1 MLRSLALWCYRRR
14 RTVLVSWLIVLVAF
28 VALSKTVGGSYSQ
41 SFRLPGTDSQK
52 AADVL
57 GADFPSHAGDSGQIV
72 VAASD
77 VRTPAVRERVTALL
91 DQVAHVTGVA
101 DVVSPYT
108 PAGARQIARDG
119 SVAYA
124 TVDFTH
130 GINDIRQ
137 ATTDRIVALAGQTR
151 GSGLRVELGG
161 QMFNTG
167 GPPGSTAAIGL
178 LAAVVILLLTFGSV
192 LAMGLPILIALFGIG
207 IGLSLIAVMSQV
219 ISTPDFTTELASMI
233 GIGVGIDYALFIVT
247 RYRQGLHDG
256 LEPESAVVLAIDT
269 AGRAVLF
276 AGVTVVISLFGL
288 FLMGV
293 DFVRGLAV
301 GTSITVALVM
311 AASVTLLPAVLG
323 FCGRAI
329 DRLAVPGLHRREN
342 AHRASFWFRWS
353 RVVQRR
359 PLAAAISALAILVV
373 LAIPLFGMHLG
384 FTDAGD
390 SPKSTTTRQAY
401 DLLASGFGAGFNGP
415 LVLAA
420 QLPPSGDAGVLAKLV
435 AGISKTPDVAAVS
448 PAVTSLSGAAAVIQ
462 VIPRSSPQSQQTVA
476 LIHDLRKHVIPAAIG
491 TSATKVY
498 VGGFTASGVD
508 VSDRFS
514 SRLGLFIGA
523 VLFLSFLLLLAV
535 FRSVLVPL
543 KAVVMN
549 LLSIGA
555 SYGLIVTVFQH
566 GHFGSLIGSNGTG
579 PIVPFIPMMLFAIV
593 FGLSMDYEVFLL
605 SRIREE
611 YDRTGDNAL
620 AVADGL
626 AATARVIT
634 AAALIM
640 ITVFASFIL
649 GNNQI
654 VKLFGLGLAFAI
666 FIDASVVRMVLVPA
680 TMELLGSA
688 NWWFPKWLDRIVPRL
703 HVEPAL
709 DVEAEVAAFLHEQEA
724 PASRP

>member
-1 MLRSLALWCYRRR
+1 MLRSLALWCYRHR
-14 RTVLVSWLIVLVAF
+14 RTVLVAWLLVLVACI
-28 VALSKTVGGSYSQ
+28 VVSKSYGGSYSQ
-41 SFRLPGTDSQK
+41 SLRLPGTESQK
-52 AADVL
+52 AADL
-57 GADFPSHAGDSGQIV
+57 LDKGFQSRAGDSGQIV
-72 VAASD
+72 VAATD
-77 VRTPAVRERVTALL
+77 VRTAAVKARVGALL
-91 DQVAHVTGVA
+91 AEVAHVRGVA
-101 DVVSPYT
+101 DVVSPYSA
-108 PAGARQIARDG
+108 AGGRQIAQDG
-119 SVAYA
+119 TVAYA
-124 TVDFTH
+124 TVDFAL
-130 GINDIRQ
+130 GSGDIPQ
-137 ATTDRIVALAGQTR
+137 ATTDRIIALATHAR
-151 GSGLRVELGG
+151 ESGVQLELGG
-161 QMFNTG
+161 QMFEKGAAPG
-167 GPPGSTAAIGL
+167 GTAVIGL

-192 LAMGLPILIALFGIG
+192 LAMGLPIMIALFGIG
-207 IGLSLIAVMSQV
+207 TGLSLVAVMSHV
-219 ISTPDFTTELASMI
+219 IPTPDFTTELASMI

-256 LEPESAVVLAIDT
+256 LDPEPAVVLAIDT

-276 AGVTVVISLFGL
+276 AGITVVISLFGL

-293 DFVRGLAV
+293 EFVRGLAV
-301 GTSITVALVM
+301 GASMTVALVM
-311 AASVTLLPAVLG
+311 VASVTLLPAVLG

-329 DRLAVPGLHRREN
+329 DRLSVPGRNRREN
-342 AHRASFWFRWS
+342 AHRASMWFRWS

-359 PLAAAISALAILVV
+359 PWTAAMSGLVVLVV

-384 FTDAGD
+384 FSDAGNN
-390 SPKSTTTRQAY
+390 PKSTTTRKAY
-401 DLLASGFGAGFNGP
+401 DLLAKGFGAGFSGP

-420 QLPPSGDAGVLAKLV
+420 RLSPPGDVGVLVPLV
-435 AGISKTPDVAAVS
+435 ADLAKTPGVVTVS
-448 PAVTSLSGAAAVIQ
+448 PAIPSPSGVAAVIQ
-462 VIPRSSPQSQQTVA
+462 VIPSSSPQSLQTVS
-476 LIHDLRKHVIPAAIG
+476 LIHNLRKHVIPGALG
-491 TSATKVY
+491 SSPTKVY

-514 SRLGLFIGA
+514 ARLPIFIGA
-523 VLFLSFLLLLAV
+523 VLSLSFLLLLCV
-535 FRSVLVPL
+535 FRSLLVPL

-555 SYGLIVTVFQH
+555 AYGVVVTVFQH
-566 GHFGSLIGSNGTG
+566 GHFGFLVGSNGTG
-579 PIVPFIPMMLFAIV
+579 PIAPFIPMMLFAIV

-649 GNNQI
+649 GDNQI
-654 VKLFGLGLAFAI
+654 VKLFGLGLSFAI

-688 NWWFPKWLDRIVPRL
+688 NWFFPKWLDRIVPQL
-703 HVEPAL
+703 HVEAPL
-709 DVEAEVAAFLHEQEA
+709 EVEPEIAAYLAEQEA
-724 PASRP
+724 HSR

>member
-14 RTVLVSWLIVLVAF
+14 RTVLATWLVVLVAF
-28 VALSKTVGGSYSQ
+28 VAVSKVVGGHYSQ
-41 SFRLPGTDSQK
+41 SLRLPGTESQK
-52 AADVL
+52 ASDLLDAE
-57 GADFPSHAGDSGQIV
+57 FPSRSGDSGQVV

-77 VRTPAVRERVTALL
+77 VRAAAVKARVTALL
-91 DQVAHVTGVA
+91 GDIARVSGVA
-101 DVVSPYT
+101 DVVSPYADS
-108 PAGARQIARDG
+108 PAAARQISRDG
-119 SVAYA
+119 TVAYA
-124 TVDFTH
+124 TIDFTLSTEQIH
-130 GINDIRQ
+130 Q
-137 ATTDRIVALAGQTR
+137 ATTDRIISLADHARSPGV
-151 GSGLRVELGG
+151 RVELGG
-161 QMFNTG
+161 NMFETG
-167 GPPGSTAAIGL
+167 GAPGGTAAIGL
-178 LAAVVILLLTFGSV
+178 LAAIVILLLTFGSV

-207 IGLSLIAVMSQV
+207 TGLSLVAVLSHV
-219 ISTPDFTTELASMI
+219 LSTPDFTSELASMI

-293 DFVRGLAV
+293 EFVRGLAAGASV
-301 GTSITVALVM
+301 TVALVM
-311 AASVTLLPAVLG
+311 IASVTLLPAVLG
-323 FCGRAI
+323 FCGHAI

-342 AHRASFWFRWS
+342 AHRKSVWFRWS

-359 PLAAAISALAILVV
+359 PWVAAIGALVVLVV
-373 LAIPLFGMHLG
+373 LAVPLFGMHLG
-384 FTDAGD
+384 FSDAGND
-390 SPKSTTTRQAY
+390 PKSTTTRQAY
-401 DLLASGFGAGFNGP
+401 DLLAKGFGAGFSGP

-420 QLPPSGDAGVLAKLV
+420 ELSPKGDAAVLSQLVVDVSRTPGVV
-435 AGISKTPDVAAVS
+435 AVS
-448 PAVTSLSGAAAVIQ
+448 PAQVSPSGAAAVIQ
-462 VIPRSSPQSQQTVA
+462 VIPSSSPQSLQTVS
-476 LIHDLRKHVIPAAIG
+476 LIHNLRKHVIPAALAN
-491 TSATKVY
+491 SQTKVY

-514 SRLGLFIGA
+514 SRLALFIGA
-523 VLFLSFLLLLAV
+523 VLALSFLLLMAV
-535 FRSVLVPL
+535 FRSLLVPL

-555 SYGLIVTVFQH
+555 AYGVVVTVFQN

-579 PIVPFIPMMLFAIV
+579 PIAPFIPMMLFAIV

-649 GNNQI
+649 GDNQV

-680 TMELLGSA
+680 TMELLGAA

-703 HVEPAL
+703 HVEAVV
-709 DVEAEVAAFLHEQEA
+709 DVDAEVAELLRKQEA
-724 PASRP
+724 HTA

>member
-14 RTVLVSWLIVLVAF
+14 RTVLVTWLIVLVAF
-28 VALSKTVGGSYSQ
+28 VAVSKAVGGHYSESLQ
-41 SFRLPGTDSQK
+41 LPGTESQK
-52 AADVL
+52 ASDL
-57 GADFPSHAGDSGQIV
+57 LDADFPSRSGGSGQV
-72 VAASD
+72 VIAASD
-77 VRTPAVRERVTALL
+77 VRAPAVKTRITALL
-91 DQVAHVTGVA
+91 TAITHVSGVA
-101 DVVSPYT
+101 DVVSPYSDT
-108 PAGARQIARDG
+108 PSAARQIAAHG
-119 SVAYA
+119 TVAYA
-124 TVDFTH
+124 TIDFTLSTEQIH
-130 GINDIRQ
+130 Q
-137 ATTDRIVALAGQTR
+137 ATTDRIISLADHARAPGV
-151 GSGLRVELGG
+151 RVELGG
-161 QMFNTG
+161 NMFESG
-167 GPPGSTAAIGL
+167 GAPGGTAAIGL
-178 LAAVVILLLTFGSV
+178 LAAIVILLLTFGSV

-207 IGLSLIAVMSQV
+207 TGLSLVAVLSHV
-219 ISTPDFTTELASMI
+219 LSTPDFTTELASMI

-256 LEPESAVVLAIDT
+256 LDPEAAVVLAIDT

-293 DFVRGLAV
+293 EFVRGLAAGASV
-301 GTSITVALVM
+301 TVALVM
-311 AASVTLLPAVLG
+311 VASVTLLPAVLG

-359 PLAAAISALAILVV
+359 PWVAAIGALAVLVV
-373 LAIPLFGMHLG
+373 LAVPLFGMHLG
-384 FTDAGD
+384 FSDAGND
-390 SPKSTTTRQAY
+390 PKSTTTRQAY
-401 DLLASGFGAGFNGP
+401 DLLAKGFGAGFSGP

-420 QLPPSGDAGVLAKLV
+420 QLSPKGDAAVLSQLV
-435 AGISKTPDVAAVS
+435 VDVSHTPDVVTVS
-448 PAVTSLSGAAAVIQ
+448 PAQISPSGEAAVIE
-462 VIPRSSPQSQQTVA
+462 VIPASSPQSVRTVS
-476 LIHDLRKHVIPAAIG
+476 LIHNLRKHVIPAALA
-491 TSATKVY
+491 SSQTKVY

-514 SRLGLFIGA
+514 SRLALFIGA
-523 VLFLSFLLLLAV
+523 VLSLSFLLLLAV
-535 FRSVLVPL
+535 FRSLLVPL

-555 SYGLIVTVFQH
+555 AYGVVVTVFQN

-579 PIVPFIPMMLFAIV
+579 PIAPFIPMMLFAIV

-649 GNNQI
+649 GDNQI

-680 TMELLGSA
+680 TMELLGNA

-703 HVEPAL
+703 HVEAAS
-709 DVEAEVAAFLHEQEA
+709 DVDAEAAELLQKQEA
-724 PASRP
+724 RTS

>member
-14 RTVLVSWLIVLVAF
+14 RTVLVTWIIVLVAF
-28 VALSKTVGGSYSQ
+28 VAVSKSVGGHYSQ
-41 SFRLPGTDSQK
+41 SLRLPGTESQK
-52 AADVL
+52 ASDL
-57 GADFPSHAGDSGQIV
+57 LDADFPSRSGDSGQV
-72 VAASD
+72 VIAASD
-77 VRTPAVRERVTALL
+77 VRSTAVTARVVALL
-91 DQVAHVTGVA
+91 GAIAKVPGVA
-101 DVVSPYT
+101 DVVSPYSA
-108 PAGARQIARDG
+108 AGARQIAARG
-119 SVAYA
+119 NVEYA
-124 TVDFTH
+124 TVDFTLDTEH
-130 GINDIRQ
+130 IHQ
-137 ATTDRIVALAGQTR
+137 ATTDRIISLAVHART
-151 GSGLRVELGG
+151 SGIRVELGG
-161 QMFNTG
+161 NMFETG
-167 GPPGSTAAIGL
+167 GAPSGTAAIGL

-207 IGLSLIAVMSQV
+207 TGLSLVAVLSHV
-219 ISTPDFTTELASMI
+219 LSTPDFTTELASMI

-276 AGVTVVISLFGL
+276 AGITVVISLFGL

-293 DFVRGLAV
+293 EFVRGLAAGASV
-301 GTSITVALVM
+301 TVALVM
-311 AASVTLLPAVLG
+311 IASVTLLPAVLG

-342 AHRASFWFRWS
+342 AHRTSLWFRWS

-359 PLAAAISALAILVV
+359 PWAAAISGLIVLVV

-384 FTDAGD
+384 FSDAGND
-390 SPKSTTTRQAY
+390 PKSTTTRQAY
-401 DLLASGFGAGFNGP
+401 DLLANGFGAGSSGP

-420 QLPPSGDAGVLAKLV
+420 QLTPKGDTAVLSQLVGDLSHTPGVV
-435 AGISKTPDVAAVS
+435 SVS
-448 PAVTSLSGAAAVIQ
+448 PAQISPSGSAAVIQ
-462 VIPRSSPQSQQTVA
+462 VIPSSSPQSLKTVS
-476 LIHDLRKHVIPAAIG
+476 LIHNLRKHVIP
-491 TSATKVY
+491 SALAGSQTKVY

-514 SRLGLFIGA
+514 SRLALFIGA
-523 VLFLSFLLLLAV
+523 VLSLSFLLLLAV
-535 FRSVLVPL
+535 FRSLLVPL

-555 SYGLIVTVFQH
+555 AYGVVVTVFQN
-566 GHFGSLIGSNGTG
+566 GRFGSLIGSNGTG
-579 PIVPFIPMMLFAIV
+579 PIAPFIPMMLFAIV

-649 GNNQI
+649 GHDQI

-680 TMELLGSA
+680 TMELLGTA

-703 HVEPAL
+703 HVEAVV
-709 DVEAEVAAFLHEQEA
+709 DVDAEVAELLRDQQAHT
-724 PASRP
+724 S